1 MMMFIIIIIIFIIII
16 IIIIILFLFI
26 SILFFLFPLMAL
38 LFEANISANKISFIM
53 ECDRGRTT
61 AKKTTRSHQKTQKY
75 IKGKSSVYLFH
86 GNKVKYNDT

>member
-1 MMMFIIIIIIFIIII
+1 
-16 IIIIILFLFI
+16 
-26 SILFFLFPLMAL
+26 
-38 LFEANISANKISFIM
+38 M

-75 IKGKSSVYLFH
+75 IKGKSSVYLFY